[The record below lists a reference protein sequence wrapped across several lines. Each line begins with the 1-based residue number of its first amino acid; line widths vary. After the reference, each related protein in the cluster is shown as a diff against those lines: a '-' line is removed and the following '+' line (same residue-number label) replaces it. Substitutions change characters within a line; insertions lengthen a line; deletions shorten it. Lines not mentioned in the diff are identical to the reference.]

1 MRTLKIITLLFLGI
15 ITSLTLLQ
23 AANKASR
30 KKLAFR
36 VENVWQG
43 RAEKSV
49 PFIPVDAYVV
59 DNNCIAIQ
67 FFCKGDSPSTFQ
79 IKDNDG
85 HLIFQDILYLSE
97 DDVYRIDIDGF
108 NSGKYS
114 LIYCDEYVEITGEF
128 EKE

>member
-1 MRTLKIITLLFLGI
+1 MKTLR
-15 ITSLTLLQ
+15 ITSLLFFVVTSFIVVHGATL
-23 AANKASR
+23 KAQKRIIFKTTKSWSQN
-30 KKLAFR
+30 A
-36 VENVWQG
+36 G
-43 RAEKSV
+43 KSV
-49 PFIPVDAYVV
+49 LFIPLDAYVV

>member
-1 MRTLKIITLLFLGI
+1 MKTLRITSLLFLL
-15 ITSLTLLQ
+15 ITSFIVVHGATL
-23 AANKASR
+23 KA
-30 KKLAFR
+30 KKRIIFKTTKTWRHNA
-36 VENVWQG
+36 G
-43 RAEKSV
+43 KSV
-49 PFIPVDAYVV
+49 PFIPLDAYVV

-97 DDVYRIDIDGF
+97 DDIYRIDIDGF

-114 LIYCDEYVEITGEF
+114 LIYGDEYVEITGEF